1 LYDTDGG
8 TTCRILSAGTATA
21 WTTLNG
27 GTNLIPP
34 NAVLGI
40 FGILLSASLGSI
52 GALTGS
58 VRPTGSTKTNGYAA
72 VAGYIQVAG
81 TTTQCLNT
89 MHLAMNSSRQ
99 IDYQVSA
106 TPGGGGLYVDVQGYT
121 LPN

>member
-1 LYDTDGG
+1 
-8 TTCRILSAGTATA
+8 
-21 WTTLNG
+21 
-27 GTNLIPP
+27 
-34 NAVLGI
+34 
-40 FGILLSASLGSI
+40 
-52 GALTGS
+52 LTGS